1 MERIYHWNIKDI
13 LILIFNLENKVTSVC
28 LVCYNKMEREDEM
41 ELETTLAKNIRIA
54 DDKAKYDEACKRLL
68 AEKTILAWIMK
79 SCLEEYKEYDVN
91 EIAENYIEG
100 NPQISSVAV
109 APDETNAP
117 MIRGLNTEDATMTEG
132 TITYDIRFLS
142 YVPKSDEKIQLIVNV
157 EAQNDFYPGYPI
169 IKRGIYYCSRMISA
183 QYGTEFVDA
192 HYEKI
197 KKVYS
202 IWVCL
207 NPPKKWQNSI
217 TRYVIREENLI
228 GTVKQEQSHYDLMT
242 AVLVFLGDTQD
253 ENYKG
258 VLKLLNTL
266 LSTDTSVREKK
277 QILQDDFHI
286 QMTRQL
292 EREVT
297 EMCNLSKGVEQKGI
311 EKGIEKGRKE
321 SMIEIAKTMLADG
334 MLPLEKI
341 AEYSKLSL
349 DEVIALKTNKML

>member
-1 MERIYHWNIKDI
+1 MFR
-13 LILIFNLENKVTSVC
+13 S
-28 LVCYNKMEREDEM
+28 
-41 ELETTLAKNIRIA
+41 
-54 DDKAKYDEACKRLL
+54 
-68 AEKTILAWIMK
+68 
-79 SCLEEYKEYDVN
+79 
-91 EIAENYIEG
+91 
-100 NPQISSVAV
+100 NPMAS
-109 APDETNAP
+109 
-117 MIRGLNTEDATMTEG
+117 
-132 TITYDIRFLS
+132 FLS
-142 YVPKSDEKIQLIVNV
+142 FIVAKAMMKMMAKMLII
-157 EAQNDFYPGYPI
+157 APQMIIGY
-169 IKRGIYYCSRMISA
+169 
-183 QYGTEFVDA
+183 VDA

-228 GTVKQEQSHYDLMT
+228 GTVKQEKSHYDLMT

-311 EKGIEKGRKE
+311 EKGRKE
-321 SMIEIAKTMLADG
+321 SMLEIAERLLKQGALSV
-334 MLPLEKI
+334 EQI
-341 AEYSKLSL
+341 AECVGL
-349 DEVIALKTNKML
+349 DVEEVIELSKDM